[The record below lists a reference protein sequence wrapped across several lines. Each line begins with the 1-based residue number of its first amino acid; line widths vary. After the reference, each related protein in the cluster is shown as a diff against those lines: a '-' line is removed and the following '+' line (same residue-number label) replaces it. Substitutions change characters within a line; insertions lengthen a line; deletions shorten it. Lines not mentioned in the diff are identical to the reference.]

1 MLLMTIT
8 TSEPDAARMAIA
20 YGEKLQLGRDATDRE
35 IKDAIVSSI
44 VEIVREYEKNLAI
57 QSAVILAS
65 DSVTPITPTY

>member
-8 TSEPDAARMAIA
+8 TSEPDAARMATA
-20 YGEKLQLGRDATDRE
+20 YGEKLQLGRNATDRE
-35 IKDAIVSSI
+35 IKDAILCYI

-65 DSVTPITPTY
+65 DSVTTITPTY